1 MPQIVPFFKFKL
13 GWQKC
18 CFFSVELLITA
29 DLVRS
34 FVQFVA
40 TATGGTGK
48 TADVG
53 ANDLFD
59 VNVGKKA
66 QETDVYPTLFCLDS
80 VYQVKGVS
88 RPRKKTKSMTH
99 A

>member
-1 MPQIVPFFKFKL
+1 MCYFFFV
-13 GWQKC
+13 Q
-18 CFFSVELLITA
+18 LLITP

-40 TATGGTGK
+40 TATGGAQK

-53 ANDLFD
+53 TNNLND

-66 QETDVYPTLFCLDS
+66 QETDVSRFISRLGFGLPDE
-80 VYQVKGVS
+80 GV
-88 RPRKKTKSMTH
+88 
-99 A
+99 